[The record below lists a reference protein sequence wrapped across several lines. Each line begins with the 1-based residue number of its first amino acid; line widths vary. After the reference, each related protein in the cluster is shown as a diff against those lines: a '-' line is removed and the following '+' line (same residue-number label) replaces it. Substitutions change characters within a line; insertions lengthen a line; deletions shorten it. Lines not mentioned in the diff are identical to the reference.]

1 MGDWEWELGDGMRVV
16 GDGGWL
22 ACVVARAWRAYGGV
36 VAAMCAVVWV
46 AGPVAGVLS
55 WSSGC
60 RATPSLVLNRESIA

>member
-1 MGDWEWELGDGMRVV
+1 MRVV

-36 VAAMCAVVWV
+36 VATACVM
-46 AGPVAGVLS
+46 GPVVGVLS

-60 RATPSLVLNRESIA
+60 GATP

>member
-1 MGDWEWELGDGMRVV
+1 MGRGLLVGVVELWVWAVWRRVR
-16 GDGGWL
+16 
-22 ACVVARAWRAYGGV
+22 VVARAWRAYGGV

-60 RATPSLVLNRESIA
+60 GATPSLVLNRESLA